1 MKTNNVLDLSAFTAA
16 KARGLSESVQSING
30 NYLLDETNKI
40 LSAIQASASR
50 GAQQEWFYRS
60 DKVIVER
67 LTFLGYSVEVFNDQR
82 DGPMM
87 KVKW

>member
-16 KARGLSESVQSING
+16 KARGLSESAQSING
-30 NYLLDETNKI
+30 DYLLDETNEI
-40 LSAIQASASR
+40 LHAIQDSASM
-50 GAQQEWFYRS
+50 GWVQEWFCRT

-67 LTFLGYSVEVFNDQR
+67 LTFLGYSVEVFSDQR

-87 KVKW
+87 KVSW